1 MFDFHACLEKLSAI
15 APNVAQ
21 EIASQTKEIQEQI
34 FNLIA
39 QQGDFVSRQ
48 EFEKQKLLYERLSE
62 RCQKLEEKAQSLSK
76 EQSLLNNIKES

>member
-34 FNLIA
+34 VNLIA
-39 QQGDFVSRQ
+39 QQGGFISRQ
-48 EFEKQKLLYERLSE
+48 ELEKQKLLYERLFE
-62 RCQKLEEKAQSLSK
+62 RCQKLEEKVQA
-76 EQSLLNNIKES
+76 LNEKESPITDRKEG